1 MPFTPSGDHV
11 IQGAWFKGVDLPDRN
26 LRNLFFK

>member
-1 MPFTPSGDHV
+1 MPLIPSGYHV
-11 IQGAWFKGVDLPDRN
+11 IEGAWFKGIDLSDRN